1 MSNIKSDKKSG
12 LHLHSR
18 IFFFWKNHRGGV
30 ELRTKFLGLEDQ
42 CFKESIWKKNCF
54 SANFFRS

>member
-1 MSNIKSDKKSG
+1 MSNIKRDKKSG
-12 LHLHSR
+12 LHLQSR

-42 CFKESIWKKNCF
+42 CL
-54 SANFFRS
+54 